1 MEAEIILEKKD
12 KKQGLITSI
21 STLIA
26 IFLFLYLKTV
36 EMADPA
42 PVDIPVTAE
51 TTIEE
56 LELKEL
62 VVEPAGGGGSEGG
75 QPSDAPISEP
85 KLQTQKV
92 LTQTKKANDTQIK
105 SGESKNITTGD
116 TKNTSSSTD
125 ESDDWF
131 TSGGN
136 NGKTGANKTNKIG
149 KSIGNSNGDGN
160 AEGDGTKDGPMVRLT
175 NVNVDNI
182 YSERDETIS
191 LKLTVN
197 AEGIITSITK
207 LPKTTTTN
215 QILIN
220 QVIDAVRK
228 QVKFSKG
235 SKVETHYY
243 TVKINGK
250 G

>member
-1 MEAEIILEKKD
+1 MEAEITLERKD
-12 KKQGLITSI
+12 KKQGLITAV

-36 EMADPA
+36 DMADPA
-42 PVDIPVTAE
+42 PVDIPVSAE

-62 VVEPAGGGGSEGG
+62 VVEPAGGGSEGG
-75 QPSDAPISEP
+75 QPSDAPVSEP

-92 LTQTKKANDTQIK
+92 LTQTKKSNDTQVK

-116 TKNTSSSTD
+116 TKNPSSSTD

-131 TSGGN
+131 TSGGD
-136 NGKTGANKTNKIG
+136 NGKVGANKTNKIG
-149 KSIGNSNGDGN
+149 KTIGNSNG
-160 AEGDGTKDGPMVRLT
+160 EGDSDGQGKQDGPMKRLT
-175 NVNVDNI
+175 NVNVENI

-197 AEGIITSITK
+197 ADGIITSVTK

-220 QVIDAVRK
+220 QVIDAVKK

-235 SKVETHYY
+235 SKVETHFY